1 MTAARTYIQVLLP
14 VKLRWIP
21 TYAAPAPLEP
31 GRRVCVE
38 LGGRRYDGVVWRAIG
53 QPDLP
58 AERIQDIVAVQDD
71 LPDITPEELRF
82 WAFLADYYMC
92 TLGEV
97 YKAAYPLL
105 KLRSEQTAADIL
117 ARLQERLAKKEQ
129 QLAGRHGERVMQRL
143 EAERD
148 ALRAEIA
155 GYCHSERSEESGSFG
170 KPQDE
175 KDEAR
180 DGSKPQVLT
189 AASRRENYLPALREA
204 LDAGR
209 QALVLTPEIAFCDRL
224 EGMLAPAFGPQLK
237 VFHSGKTPVQR
248 RAAAETLR
256 SGAPAV
262 ILGTRSA
269 LFLPFRRLGL
279 VIVDE
284 EQDPA
289 YKQTEPA
296 PRYHGRDAAVALAGI
311 HGARVLLAAAVPS
324 LETLLNVR
332 TGKYTSF
339 TVPPSSFGPSS
350 SFDPSSSAGSSFR
363 HSPAPTGGSPRP
375 AEVIDLPAERRKN
388 GLVGTFSRK
397 LIEAVRAT
405 EGPVLLLRGWEKPEA
420 LEAEIRELF
429 PGRDIRIKT
438 WNALAREGADGAALL
453 GVLQADA
460 LVSRDDFRA
469 DERAAQLV
477 GTLCQFAP
485 RVVIQTAVPSRFNAS
500 RSADELLAERQQFGF
515 PPYTRLVEIRRQG
528 SGEVLQRHFLPRDRT
543 LAARKAA
550 LLAGLTPGTY
560 PDVDPVD

>member
-1 MTAARTYIQVLLP
+1 
-14 VKLRWIP
+14 
-21 TYAAPAPLEP
+21 
-31 GRRVCVE
+31 
-38 LGGRRYDGVVWRAIG
+38 
-53 QPDLP
+53 
-58 AERIQDIVAVQDD
+58 
-71 LPDITPEELRF
+71 
-82 WAFLADYYMC
+82 
-92 TLGEV
+92 
-97 YKAAYPLL
+97 
-105 KLRSEQTAADIL
+105 
-117 ARLQERLAKKEQ
+117 
-129 QLAGRHGERVMQRL
+129 MQRL

-155 GYCHSERSEESGSFG
+155 GYCHPERSEESGSFG
-170 KPQDE
+170 KPQDD
-175 KDEAR
+175 KNEAR

-224 EGMLAPAFGPQLK
+224 EGMLVPAFGPQLK

-339 TVPPSSFGPSS
+339 TAPSSSFDPSSSLDPSSSFGPSS
-350 SFDPSSSAGSSFR
+350 SLDPSSSAGSSFR
-363 HSPAPTGGSPRP
+363 HSPAPTGESPRP

-405 EGPVLLLRGWEKPEA
+405 EGPVVLLRGWEKPEA

-438 WNALAREGADGAALL
+438 WNALAREGAEGAALL

-485 RVVIQTAVPSRFNAS
+485 CVVIQTAVPSRFNAS

>member
-21 TYAAPAPLEP
+21 TYGAPAPLEP

-38 LGGRRYDGVVWRAIG
+38 LGGRRYDGVVWRALER
-53 QPDLP
+53 PDLP
-58 AERIQDIVAVQDD
+58 PDRIQDIVAVQDE
-71 LPDITPEELRF
+71 LPAVTPEELRF
-82 WAFLADYYMC
+82 WTFLSDYYLC

-117 ARLQERLAKKEQ
+117 ARLQGRLAKKEQ
-129 QLAGRHGERVMQRL
+129 QLAGRHSERVQQRL

-148 ALRAEIA
+148 ALRAQVAALTAPA
-155 GYCHSERSEESGSFG
+155 GDSPVKPAHDGG
-170 KPQDE
+170 KPL
-175 KDEAR
+175 
-180 DGSKPQVLT
+180 VLT
-189 AASRRENYLPALREA
+189 AAGRRAAYLPALREA

-209 QALVLTPEIAFCDRL
+209 QALVLTPEIAFCDSL
-224 EGMLAPAFGPQLK
+224 EALLAPEFGPRLQ

-248 RAAAETLR
+248 RAAAEALR

-279 VIVDE
+279 VVVDE

-296 PRYHGRDAAVALAGI
+296 PRYHGRDAAIALAGI

-332 TGKYTSF
+332 LGKYELA
-339 TVPPSSFGPSS
+339 PEA
-350 SFDPSSSAGSSFR
+350 SSAPS
-363 HSPAPTGGSPRP
+363 

-397 LIEAVRAT
+397 LIDAIQAT
-405 EGPVLLLRGWEKPEA
+405 EGPIVLLRGWEKPEP
-420 LEAEIRELF
+420 LAEEIGQLF
-429 PGRDIRIKT
+429 PGRDIRVKT
-438 WNALAREGADGAALL
+438 WNALGREGADGAALL

-485 RVVIQTAVPSRFNAS
+485 RVVVQTAVPARFNAS
-500 RSADELLAERQQFGF
+500 RSADELLSERQQFGF

-528 SGEVLQRHFLPRDRT
+528 GGEVLARHFLPRDRS

-550 LLAGLTPGTY
+550 LLDGLAPGTY
-560 PDVDPVD
+560 PDVDPLD

>member
-21 TYAAPAPLEP
+21 TYAVPAPLEP

-38 LGGRRYDGVVWRAIG
+38 LGGRRYDGVVWRTLG

-58 AERIQDIVAVQDD
+58 AERIQDIVAVQDE

-129 QLAGRHGERVMQRL
+129 QLAGRHGERVRQRL

-148 ALRAEIA
+148 ALRTQVEAIA
-155 GYCHSERSEESGSFG
+155 APKDTQAGPTRSDPG
-170 KPQDE
+170 KPL
-175 KDEAR
+175 
-180 DGSKPQVLT
+180 VLT
-189 AASRRENYLPALREA
+189 AAGRRAAYLPALQEA
-204 LDAGR
+204 LGAGR

-224 EGMLAPAFGPQLK
+224 EALLAPSFGSQLM
-237 VFHSGKTPVQR
+237 VFHSGRTPVQR
-248 RAAAETLR
+248 RAAAEMLR

-269 LFLPFRRLGL
+269 LFLPFRRLDL

-324 LETLLNVR
+324 LETLLNIR
-332 TGKYTSF
+332 TGKYRPAPDAIADPQAS
-339 TVPPSSFGPSS
+339 PSS
-350 SFDPSSSAGSSFR
+350 
-363 HSPAPTGGSPRP
+363 

-405 EGPVLLLRGWEKPEA
+405 EGSVVLLRGWEKPEA
-420 LEAEIRELF
+420 LEEEIRELF

-485 RVVIQTAVPSRFNAS
+485 RVVIQTAVPARFNAS
-500 RSADELLAERQQFGF
+500 RGAGELLAERQQFGF

-543 LAARKAA
+543 LTARKAA
-550 LLAGLTPGTY
+550 LLTGLAPGTY
-560 PDVDPVD
+560 PDVDPID

>member
-21 TYAAPAPLEP
+21 TYGSPVPLGP

-38 LGGRRYDGVVWRAIG
+38 LGGRRYDGVVWCVLAH
-53 QPDLP
+53 PDLP
-58 AERIQDIVAVQDD
+58 PERIQDIVAVQDG
-71 LPDITPEELRF
+71 LPAVTPEELRF
-82 WAFLADYYMC
+82 WAFLSDYYLC

-129 QLAGRHGERVMQRL
+129 QLAGRHSERVQQRL

-148 ALRAEIA
+148 ALRTEVAAYNAEA
-155 GYCHSERSEESGSFG
+155 SHDDRGTLRSEATEGVRG
-170 KPQDE
+170 NLPTVIEKPE
-175 KDEAR
+175 
-180 DGSKPQVLT
+180 VLT
-189 AASRRENYLPALREA
+189 AASRRETYLPALQEV
-204 LDAGR
+204 LDAGG
-209 QALVLTPEIAFCDRL
+209 QALVLTPEIAFCDSL
-224 EGMLAPAFGPQLK
+224 EALLAPALGPRLR

-256 SGAPAV
+256 RGTPAV

-269 LFLPFRRLGL
+269 LFLPFRSLAL

-324 LETLLNVR
+324 LETLLNIR
-332 TGKYTSF
+332 TGKYT
-339 TVPPSSFGPSS
+339 
-350 SFDPSSSAGSSFR
+350 AC
-363 HSPAPTGGSPRP
+363 PAPTGHPSPS

-397 LIEAVRAT
+397 LIDAIHAA
-405 EGPVLLLRGWEKPEA
+405 EGPVVLLRGWEKPEM
-420 LEAEIRELF
+420 LEEEIKNLF
-429 PGRDIRIKT
+429 PGRDIRVKT
-438 WNALAREGADGAALL
+438 WNALGREGAEGAALL

-485 RVVIQTAVPSRFNAS
+485 RVIVQTAVPARFNAS
-500 RSADELLAERQQFGF
+500 RSTDELLAERQQFGF

-528 SGEVLQRHFLPRDRT
+528 SGEVLARHFLPRDRT

-550 LLAGLTPGTY
+550 LLDGLAPGTY

>member
-21 TYAAPAPLEP
+21 TYGSPAPLEP

-38 LGGRRYDGVVWRAIG
+38 LGGRRYDGVVWRALE

-58 AERIQDIVAVQDD
+58 PDRIQDIVAVQDG
-71 LPDITPEELRF
+71 LPAVTPEELRF
-82 WAFLADYYMC
+82 WAFLSEYYLC

-117 ARLQERLAKKEQ
+117 TRLQERLERKEQ
-129 QLAGRHGERVMQRL
+129 QLAGRHSERVRERL

-155 GYCHSERSEESGSFG
+155 AYGQTAGDSPG
-170 KPQDE
+170 KPAINE
-175 KDEAR
+175 Y
-180 DGSKPQVLT
+180 GKPLVLT
-189 AASRRENYLPALREA
+189 AASRRAAYLPALREA
-204 LDAGR
+204 LAAGR
-209 QALVLTPEIAFCDRL
+209 QALVLTPEIAFCDSL
-224 EGMLAPAFGPQLK
+224 EALLAPEFGPRLQ

-248 RAAAETLR
+248 RSAAEALR
-256 SGAPAV
+256 RGAPAV

-284 EQDPA
+284 EQDAA

-332 TGKYTSF
+332 LGKYQLADPL
-339 TVPPSSFGPSS
+339 PPSAEGV
-350 SFDPSSSAGSSFR
+350 
-363 HSPAPTGGSPRP
+363 SPVKPANDDLGTS

-397 LIEAVRAT
+397 LIEAIRAT
-405 EGPVLLLRGWEKPEA
+405 EGPVVLIRGWEKPEP
-420 LEAEIRELF
+420 LEEEIRGLF
-429 PGRDIRIKT
+429 PGREILVKT
-438 WNALAREGADGAALL
+438 WNALGREGAADAALL

-469 DERAAQLV
+469 DEPAAQLV

-485 RVVIQTAVPSRFNAS
+485 RVIIQTAVPARFNAS

-528 SGEVLQRHFLPRDRT
+528 SGEVLSRHFLPRDRT

-550 LLAGLTPGTY
+550 LLDGIPNGAY

>member
-21 TYAAPAPLEP
+21 TYGAPAPLEP

-38 LGGRRYDGVVWRAIG
+38 LGGRRYDGVVWRALG

-58 AERIQDIVAVQDD
+58 PERIQDIVAVQDD

-82 WAFLADYYMC
+82 WAFLADYYLC

-117 ARLQERLAKKEQ
+117 ARLQERLARKEQ
-129 QLAGRHGERVMQRL
+129 QLAGRHGERVRQRL
-143 EAERD
+143 EAERN
-148 ALRAEIA
+148 ALRAQVEALTATGSDLRRQPRSSFA
-155 GYCHSERSEESGSFG
+155 GPDRPVSPGPTR
-170 KPQDE
+170 P
-175 KDEAR
+175 
-180 DGSKPQVLT
+180 PQVLT
-189 AASRRENYLPALREA
+189 AASRRESYLPALQEA
-204 LDAGR
+204 LDAGC
-209 QALVLTPEIAFCDRL
+209 QALVLTPEIAFCDKL
-224 EGMLAPAFGPQLK
+224 EALLAPAFGPRLN
-237 VFHSGKTPVQR
+237 VFHSGRTPVQR
-248 RAAAETLR
+248 RTAAETLR

-339 TVPPSSFGPSS
+339 AGPLSSV
-350 SFDPSSSAGSSFR
+350 A
-363 HSPAPTGGSPRP
+363 

-405 EGPVLLLRGWEKPEA
+405 EGSVVLLRGWEKPEA
-420 LEAEIRELF
+420 LEGEIRELF

-460 LVSRDDFRA
+460 LVSREDFRA

-485 RVVIQTAVPSRFNAS
+485 RVIIQTAVPARFNAS

-550 LLAGLTPGTY
+550 LLAGLAPGTY
-560 PDVDPVD
+560 PDVDPID

>member
-21 TYAAPAPLEP
+21 TYGSPAPLEP

-38 LGGRRYDGVVWRAIG
+38 LGGRRYDGVVWRALE

-58 AERIQDIVAVQDD
+58 PDRIQDIVAVQDG
-71 LPDITPEELRF
+71 LPAVTPEELRF
-82 WAFLADYYMC
+82 WAFLSEYYLC

-117 ARLQERLAKKEQ
+117 TRLQERLERKEQ
-129 QLAGRHGERVMQRL
+129 QLAGRHSERVRERL

-155 GYCHSERSEESGSFG
+155 AYGQTAGDSPG
-170 KPQDE
+170 KPAINE
-175 KDEAR
+175 Y
-180 DGSKPQVLT
+180 GKPLVLT
-189 AASRRENYLPALREA
+189 AASRRAAYLPALREA
-204 LDAGR
+204 LAAGR
-209 QALVLTPEIAFCDRL
+209 QALVLTPEIAFCDSL
-224 EGMLAPAFGPQLK
+224 EALLAPEFGPRLQ

-248 RAAAETLR
+248 RSAADALR
-256 SGAPAV
+256 RGAPAV

-284 EQDPA
+284 EQDAA

-332 TGKYTSF
+332 LGKYQLADPL
-339 TVPPSSFGPSS
+339 PPSAEGV
-350 SFDPSSSAGSSFR
+350 
-363 HSPAPTGGSPRP
+363 SPVKPANDDLGTS

-397 LIEAVRAT
+397 LIEAIRAT
-405 EGPVLLLRGWEKPEA
+405 EGPVVLIRGWEKPEP
-420 LEAEIRELF
+420 LEEEIRGLF
-429 PGRDIRIKT
+429 PGREILVKT
-438 WNALAREGADGAALL
+438 WNALGREGAADAALL

-485 RVVIQTAVPSRFNAS
+485 RVIIQTAVPARFNAS

-528 SGEVLQRHFLPRDRT
+528 SGEVLSRHFLPRDRT

-550 LLAGLTPGTY
+550 LLDGIPNGAY